1 MGGNMKSIFYFCIVK
16 STGRHEAAAKEQRFL
31 WPTFNSITDTKRI
44 KVCGSSN
51 ARKAFAQLRPDST
64 LYAYFINVKFN

>member
-16 STGRHEAAAKEQRFL
+16 SNVRHEVAAKMQRFL
-31 WPTFNSITDTKRI
+31 CPNFLRIDTERI

-51 ARKAFAQLRPDST
+51 AHRFSARLNLTAPCALLFLMSNKS
-64 LYAYFINVKFN
+64 

>member
-16 STGRHEAAAKEQRFL
+16 SVERHEAAANKQRFL
-31 WPTFNSITDTKRI
+31 WPTFNSIKDTKRI

-51 ARKAFAQLRPDST
+51 ARKVSAQQNLTAPCA
-64 LYAYFINVKFN
+64 LILFNVKNS

>member
-16 STGRHEAAAKEQRFL
+16 STGRHEAAANKQRFL

-44 KVCGSSN
+44 KVWVNGNVPEVSARLDLTAPCTLILLTSN
-51 ARKAFAQLRPDST
+51 
-64 LYAYFINVKFN
+64 